1 MATRAPFCSVKKSA
15 ASEKVALPS
24 LPKKITQR
32 QMSARFADRL
42 NFSVKIGTFPNNS
55 IVYSS
60 VFTSFFLSKLPAA
73 GRHYYGWT
81 AGIQKTKGTCRQLA
95 WSHFW
100 STIANITF
108 INFLRNHFTILFFLE
123 SLPQNRWHKH
133 PYFLFYQGSDHLPR
147 QDHGMTSLKGLWCTA
162 NKIKIFDF
170 NLILVIFMSSNSSS

>member
-24 LPKKITQR
+24 LPKKNTQR

-60 VFTSFFLSKLPAA
+60 VFTSFFSKLPAA

-81 AGIQKTKGTCRQLA
+81 AGIQKTKGTCRLLA
-95 WSHFW
+95 WPHFL
-100 STIANITF
+100 SAVAEYG
-108 INFLRNHFTILFFLE
+108 R
-123 SLPQNRWHKH
+123 
-133 PYFLFYQGSDHLPR
+133 
-147 QDHGMTSLKGLWCTA
+147 HG
-162 NKIKIFDF
+162 
-170 NLILVIFMSSNSSS
+170 NLIFSCLLFVLFEKICSIKSCHFANHGILIKKTKLDGFLIFSIAQCTMAIMSSFFQ